1 MSEDEIGQ
9 PRSDPNRLS
18 YQPLSQDKEAAVEK
32 KTIFSCKFCK
42 TKFPLMIQKK
52 AHSIPKEVP
61 CSRCGYVSQSKCEF
75 YKHRAEHEKN
85 TCKDCGDELITTWAD
100 HKRRR
105 RVMCFLGSCL
115 GLGGSGKDFLSNCSY
130 QRHVNSAHG
139 GGSQVIVSKALQIG
153 DIIVGTDNNNHSSSS
168 PVSCSLS
175 QRTKRSRSRKV
186 SMGNG
191 ITADC
196 LQEEN
201 NGDDESTSGGE
212 KLDPGPVIVSTRSLR
227 VRVRGNRGRGK
238 GRGGGGSEIISV
250 GGDGRGSL
258 GGRGR
263 GVGGRGR
270 HRGVGGRGSGGSKG
284 KQDQTKLY
292 KEKKTGTYLNKVLHD
307 TDQLLHDAD
316 EHFKTSF
323 SGTLVVEKN
332 SNFFNGLYNRMDVE
346 NIETS
351 DSYIVSK
358 SPEIEETIL
367 GM

>member
-9 PRSDPNRLS
+9 PRSDPNGPS
-18 YQPLSQDKEAAVEK
+18 YYPLSQDKAVAVEK
-32 KTIFSCKFCK
+32 KAMFSCKFCK

-52 AHSIPKEVP
+52 AHSIPKQVP

-105 RVMCFLGSCL
+105 KVMCFLGSCL
-115 GLGGSGKDFLSNCSY
+115 GLGGGGKDFLSNCSY

-139 GGSQVIVSKALQIG
+139 GGSQLVVLKALQIG
-153 DIIVGTDNNNHSSSS
+153 DIIVGADNNNHSSSS
-168 PVSCSLS
+168 SVFGSLS
-175 QRTKRSRSRKV
+175 QV

-191 ITADC
+191 IKEDFVK
-196 LQEEN
+196 EEN

-212 KLDPGPVIVSTRSLR
+212 KLEPGPVIVSTTSLR
-227 VRVRGNRGRGK
+227 VRVGGNRGRGK
-238 GRGGGGSEIISV
+238 GRGGGCSERISI
-250 GGDGRGSL
+250 GGDGRGAR

-270 HRGVGGRGSGGSKG
+270 QREVGGRGSGWFKG
-284 KQDQTKLY
+284 KKDQSKLY
-292 KEKKTGTYLNKVLHD
+292 KENETGTNLNNVLND
-307 TDQLLHDAD
+307 TDQLLHDVD
-316 EHFKTSF
+316 EHLKTSF

-332 SNFFNGLYNRMDVE
+332 LDFFDGLRMEVE
-346 NIETS
+346 KTVTS
-351 DSYIVSK
+351 DSYLVSK
-358 SPEIEETIL
+358 SQEIETIL